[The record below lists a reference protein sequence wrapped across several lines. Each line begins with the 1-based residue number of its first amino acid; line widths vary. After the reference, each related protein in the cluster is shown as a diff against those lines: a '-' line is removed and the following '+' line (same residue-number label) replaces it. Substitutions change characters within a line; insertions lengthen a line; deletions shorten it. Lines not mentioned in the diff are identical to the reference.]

1 MLKYGYLWRRAVAC
15 ATYMIVQSRLLV
27 RFLCMHEQHQ
37 WTTFAEPLLNTFI
50 TASAKEFR
58 VGIFDVL
65 AWLYVIKY
73 TFRISLLPNSLFFRI
88 RSRTARV
95 IAFKQIHTCANESK
109 PTYMFVN
116 CMHVITESK
125 NSMYN
130 HK

>member
-1 MLKYGYLWRRAVAC
+1 METCGCLCYLYDSAIPTSC
-15 ATYMIVQSRLLV
+15 AILV
-27 RFLCMHEQHQ
+27 HEQHQ

-58 VGIFDVL
+58 VGIFYVL

-88 RSRTARV
+88 RSRTPRV

-109 PTYMFVN
+109 HATYMFVN
-116 CMHVITESK
+116 RMHVITESIK
-125 NSMYN
+125 ILCIIIS
-130 HK
+130 KF